1 MKISVLSLL
10 LIAALFGLM
19 LLIGCDEG
27 MQMMKPTMEKPV
39 PPEMEPPIDPEGS
52 VGLTKEEA
60 WEKADGIL
68 IRTVDRLEKELGE
81 QGWLSDLDA
90 ASLRNRIVFEETDL
104 EWEQIIALLKIY
116 LEEDPH
122 SVKIYLKDS
131 DSIEWKL
138 AWGNITVHYL
148 SDTFLYPTKTEDEIL
163 EMFREKCR
171 NGGTTAIWDDVKETH
186 FSDRLI
192 DHSSYLT
199 HWPYVFIFA
208 DTPLYEARWKAHD
221 IVTGPSERIIEA
233 LTKYIQRDVWEP
245 HFRNTLLF
253 SEAENKIILEET
265 GLAPELVD
273 NLIQIHLDNNPNTE
287 SSYFEEISQ
296 NFKANSNLEGNFTLI
311 SDVVAKYLEL
321 TFIYST
327 KTESEIMDMFTEVVK
342 AGNTSVLFFEV
353 KVTGEDGSTVHFL
366 KEALEKYYPGLYD
379 SIYESESTMLRESGW
394 IEELI
399 EEVENEFEELQNE

>member
-10 LIAALFGLM
+10 LIAAVFGVM
-19 LLIGCDEG
+19 LLTGCDEG
-27 MQMMKPTMEKPV
+27 MQMMKPAIEKPM
-39 PPEMEPPIDPEGS
+39 PPEMDPEGS

-81 QGWLSDLDA
+81 QGFLSDLNA

-122 SVKIYLKDS
+122 SVKIHLEDS
-131 DSIEWKL
+131 DSLAWKL

-148 SDTFLYPTKTEDEIL
+148 SDTFLYPMKTEDEIL
-163 EMFREKCR
+163 EMSREKCR
-171 NGGTTAIWDDVKETH
+171 SGETTAIWDDVKETH

-192 DHSSYLT
+192 DRNSFVA

-208 DTPLYEARWKAHD
+208 DTPADEARWKAHN
-221 IVTGPSERIIEA
+221 IVTGPSERIIGA

-245 HFRNTLLF
+245 HFRNIILF
-253 SEAENKIILEET
+253 CEAENEIILEET

-287 SSYFEEISQ
+287 LSYFEEISQ
-296 NFKANSNLEGNFTLI
+296 NLEGNFTLI

-321 TFIYST
+321 TFIYPR

-342 AGNTSVLFFEV
+342 AGNTSVLFFKI
-353 KVTGEDGSTVHFL
+353 KVTSEDGSTVHFL
-366 KEALEKYYPGLYD
+366 KEALEKYYPGFYD
-379 SIYESESTMLRESGW
+379 TIYESESVIARGSDW